1 MIIDILESVP
11 RKYHP
16 RIHTQ
21 HNDKRDECHLLQK
34 EAHDEKRWS
43 LHIYYGIYIL
53 RKYHLLAMVM
63 TDCTIYGQPGIQRCR
78 CAQGGMEG
86 MISKCRVGRQWE
98 RTLVASSG
106 QNSASGT
113 CRCPPPCPS
122 SHPHPLPSPVFH
134 LPSHVSKSAGLL
146 ASVDSAG
153 SGGVTHPVSPRD
165 FVLRGE

>member
-63 TDCTIYGQPGIQRCR
+63 TDCTIYGQPGIQRSLCARGMDRRNGIEVQSRETVGKNPR
-78 CAQGGMEG
+78 CFLRAKLRIRHVPMPTPVP
-86 MISKCRVGRQWE
+86 I
-98 RTLVASSG
+98 L
-106 QNSASGT
+106 
-113 CRCPPPCPS
+113 PS
-122 SHPHPLPSPVFH
+122 SSSPFPSLPSPF
-134 LPSHVSKSAGLL
+134 
-146 ASVDSAG
+146 
-153 SGGVTHPVSPRD
+153 PR
-165 FVLRGE
+165 VQVRWIAREC